1 VRLFDTSFIVDLA
14 NSDKEA
20 EAVAR
25 RMDEEH
31 IFAAISVIS
40 VHEYLF
46 GVHYAYFHD
55 KQRLRT
61 KLTSARRDL
70 SRFEILPLTEEI
82 VEISSELHAM
92 LERRGQ
98 LIGINDLYIAG
109 TALRYKLVL
118 VTRDVAH
125 YKKMP
130 HLTIE
135 TY

>member
-1 VRLFDTSFIVDLA
+1 LLWTR
-14 NSDKEA
+14 
-20 EAVAR
+20 
-25 RMDEEH
+25 
-31 IFAAISVIS
+31 
-40 VHEYLF
+40 
-46 GVHYAYFHD
+46 
-55 KQRLRT
+55 
-61 KLTSARRDL
+61 LTSARRGL

-82 VEISSELHAM
+82 ADISSELHAM

-109 TALRYKLVL
+109 TALRYKLAF

-125 YKKMP
+125 YRKIP